1 MHLQAF
7 YKGYF
12 APKYIYVTPG
22 WYNNGWWRHNYGNA
36 SCTTEMMLKMLNNSL
51 IYIPNGH
58 FIVEDKQ
65 WQSISGLVSVC
76 AGVYSY
82 KINATIIFS
91 QTGEEFEA
99 EYAARLGAERYRD
112 MNLTDFILSGS
123 LYDAMWAIAIGLHN
137 ASVHVARNDSIG
149 CDQK

>member
-1 MHLQAF
+1 MDILLQ
-7 YKGYF
+7 K
-12 APKYIYVTPG
+12 T
-22 WYNNGWWRHNYGNA
+22 NNGD
-36 SCTTEMMLKMLNNSL
+36 
-51 IYIPNGH
+51 P
-58 FIVEDKQ
+58 F
-65 WQSISGLVSVC
+65 LVIKCMCVQLLQ
-76 AGVYSY
+76 
-82 KINATIIFS
+82 INATIIVS

-149 CDQK
+149 CDQKSGKLVPLEDFDYDNEKIGCVLLKSFSQASFRGVTVR